1 LRCKQLTLNLLE
13 PLTPTPSPP
22 NRELRDAAARAEA
35 LNVLIRIIVQACLP
49 AKQKEAADE

>member
-1 LRCKQLTLNLLE
+1 MQLTLNLLE